1 MVFLLFV
8 TIAML
13 PDSLI
18 MIDPTIIEDPFHFYE
33 ASIKFVSKLNLCFA
47 TSIFCTA
54 KWEQAKI
61 NVLVPHAHKII
72 KEVKDDSQLNLHYM
86 LNLHTYNSEASLVC
100 NGENSCNL
108 INIEPERQEHWTI
121 C

>member
-1 MVFLLFV
+1 
-8 TIAML
+8 ML

-18 MIDPTIIEDPFHFYE
+18 MIDPSIIEDPFHFYE
-33 ASIKFVSKLNLCFA
+33 ASMKFVSKLNLCFA

-72 KEVKDDSQLNLHYM
+72 KEVKDDSQLNLHYI
-86 LNLHTYNSEASLVC
+86 LNLLHTYNSEASLVC
-100 NGENSCNL
+100 SGA
-108 INIEPERQEHWTI
+108 
-121 C
+121 